1 MFKKKFE
8 RLLLKNTM
16 AIVVPAIAVLFVL
29 SFLLTRFSVFTQIKN
44 INLDAYS
51 DFEVGVKGLY
61 ENNTTNVTATI
72 SDLYY
77 TGFDYI
83 VNGDVKGAYYYSLS
97 KDKMCFYLIST
108 DSPEEY
114 IERISIKGK
123 IIKDS
128 VTLNHIIQR
137 LSADNKID
145 NDYLKRYCFEYII
158 SEPDYPESYI
168 VMLKVF
174 FVVPIILEVLII
186 LYALLIWFE
195 PKLHPQCKQL
205 AQYGRIDVIIDELNS
220 QLRNQLLFRR
230 NKIYI
235 TRDYMI
241 VNYIHRTDVIKL
253 DFIKYLS
260 KNLVEKKEF
269 LSGTDE
275 VYRLTMSDPDRIFY
289 EVDFISEE
297 LIDDVIGYIR
307 GVNKKE
313 KGLDT

>member
-8 RLLLKNTM
+8 RILLKNTM
-16 AIVVPAIAVLFVL
+16 AIVVPAVAVLFVL
-29 SFLLTRFSVFTQIKN
+29 SFLLTRFSVFAQIKN

-83 VNGDVKGAYYYSLS
+83 VNGEVKGGYYYSLS
-97 KDKMCFYLIST
+97 KEKMCFYLLST

-114 IERISIKGK
+114 IERVSIKGK

-145 NDYLKRYCFEYII
+145 NDYLKGYCFEYII

-205 AQYGRIDVIIDELNS
+205 AQYGQIDAIIDELNS
-220 QLRNQLLFRR
+220 QLRNQLLFRK

-253 DFIKYLS
+253 DYIKYLS

-275 VYRLTMSDPDRIFY
+275 VYRLTMSDPDKIFY
-289 EVDFISEE
+289 EVDFLSEE

-313 KGLDT
+313 KSLDT

>member
-8 RLLLKNTM
+8 RILLKNTM
-16 AIVVPAIAVLFVL
+16 AIVVPAVAVLFVL
-29 SFLLTRFSVFTQIKN
+29 SFLLTRFSVFAQIKN

-83 VNGDVKGAYYYSLS
+83 VNGEVKGGYYYSLS
-97 KDKMCFYLIST
+97 KEKMCFYLLST

-114 IERISIKGK
+114 IERVSIKGK

-145 NDYLKRYCFEYII
+145 NDYLKGYCFEYII

-205 AQYGRIDVIIDELNS
+205 AQYGQIDAIIDELNS
-220 QLRNQLLFRR
+220 QLRNQLLFRK

-253 DFIKYLS
+253 DYIKYLS

-275 VYRLTMSDPDRIFY
+275 VYRLTMSDPDKIFY
-289 EVDFISEE
+289 EVDFLSEG

-313 KGLDT
+313 KSLDT